1 MKAFVGLMML
11 AAFAAPHASE
21 AADLSKSD
29 LKYTTESAQGLMSE
43 VKLGALAEQRASD
56 ERVRHFGTQMVAD
69 HGKDLREL
77 QGLAAQKQVR
87 LPDTIND
94 EQSKEAAK
102 LEKLS
107 GKDFDREYVKYEA
120 KDHKEDIEEQ
130 KEAMKKTSD
139 PDLKRFA
146 GKELDTVTRHKRA
159 VDALQ
164 ARIK

>member
-11 AAFAAPHASE
+11 AGFTAAHAGA

-29 LKYTTESAQGLMSE
+29 LKYMNESAQGLMSE
-43 VKLGALAEQRASD
+43 VKLGALAEQRAGD
-56 ERVRHFGTQMVAD
+56 EGVKNYGRQMVAD
-69 HGKDLREL
+69 HGKDLKEL
-77 QGLAAQKQVR
+77 QALAAQKKVK
-87 LPDTIND
+87 LPDTVSG
-94 EQSKEAAK
+94 EQGREAAR

-120 KDHKEDIEEQ
+120 KDHKDDIKEQ
-130 KEAMKKTSD
+130 KEEMKKTSD

-146 GKELDTVTRHKRA
+146 GKELETVTRHKQA

-164 ARIK
+164 ASIK